1 MLRYD
6 PTKRPSAAECLQ
18 HPYFQV
24 RLPIPL
30 SVASGETEEEAKK
43 APEDKL
49 QEVAESSQLDQLKRA
64 EENTQRPR
72 KIKVTSKELLQNAR
86 YRPGVKPLALL
97 KNPS

>member
-30 SVASGETEEEAKK
+30 SVASGEKEEEIKK
-43 APEDKL
+43 PTEDKSQDL
-49 QEVAESSQLDQLKRA
+49 EDSSQLNELKRA
-64 EENTQRPR
+64 EENINRPR
-72 KIKVTSKELLQNAR
+72 RIKITSKELMQNAR
-86 YRPGVKPLALL
+86 YRPGVKPLAAL
-97 KNPS
+97 KNNP